1 MGLENILNAIIN
13 IQPASVYLDPD
24 LIEQAETENEPETKT
39 NQNEK
44 EPK

>member
-1 MGLENILNAIIN
+1 MGLENILNAIN